1 VAGAVIVKFFDA
13 NAGVA
18 AESCAPTAYVPGL
31 TDVGKVTLRLLNAP
45 VLSVLAVASA
55 VPEQGTALQ
64 AQKMETDWFAVNP
77 VPEATVDDPGPPLV
91 ALRLR
96 PGVSVN

>member
-1 VAGAVIVKFFDA
+1 MFTDSPARKPDPDTLVAVPTGPLPGERVVAGAVIVKFFDA

-45 VLSVLAVASA
+45 VLSVVAVASA
-55 VPEQGTALQ
+55 VPEQGAALQ
-64 AQKMETDWFAVNP
+64 AQ
-77 VPEATVDDPGPPLV
+77 
-91 ALRLR
+91 
-96 PGVSVN
+96 